1 MIPIIKIEIR
11 KEHERS
17 AFEQRIKM
25 IQQRLNESSS
35 GEWRK
40 GKGTAIVSD
49 YPASMNGDD
58 KTVEYCGG
66 CLIAESIAPEN
77 LDFIAC
83 AKEDIAYLLSEVAE
97 LVHENSRIKEHLKFY
112 QSKYQL

>member
-11 KEHERS
+11 KEYERS

-25 IQQRLNESSS
+25 IHQRLNESSS

-40 GKGTAIVSD
+40 GKGAAIVSD

-58 KTVEYCGG
+58 ENSGYYGG

-83 AKEDIAYLLSEVAE
+83 AKGDIVYLLGEIAS
-97 LVHENSRIKEHLKFY
+97 LLHEKSRLEEQIDFY
-112 QSKYQL
+112 RSRKP